1 MLKRNPDFIGVYDNA
16 LSSEECEEL
25 ISFFECSPKTI
36 GEITK
41 IGKGLHVDRDVK
53 SNIELRRSFVSETPI
68 IFERLQKYTDKYI
81 DEYESLNYIY
91 PCDLVDR
98 YTFQKFQNDDDGFK
112 VWHTEHI
119 PPEPHNK
126 RVLVWMFY
134 LNDAKSGTQ
143 FMHYPTVKSKKGR
156 LIIWPS
162 AFTHTHRSEPNKG
175 LKYIMSG
182 WISYVFA
189 T

>member
-1 MLKRNPDFIGVYDNA
+1 MSNPDFIGVYDDA

-25 ISFFECSPKTI
+25 ISFFESSPKMQGGVRKI
-36 GEITK
+36 GEGFQIDPK
-41 IGKGLHVDRDVK
+41 LK
-53 SNIELRRSFVSETPI
+53 SNIELNGIGVSDTPI
-68 IFERLQKYTDKYI
+68 ISERIRKYVSKYVE
-81 DEYESLNYIY
+81 EYQSLTHIY
-91 PCDLVDR
+91 PCDLVEE
-98 YTFQKFQNDDDGFK
+98 YTFQKFQYYGDGYK

-119 PPEPHNK
+119 PPEPMNR

-134 LNDAKSGTQ
+134 LNNAKSGTQ
-143 FMHYPTVKSKKGR
+143 FIHYPTVQAKKGR

-182 WISYVFA
+182 WISYIFNA
-189 T
+189 